1 VVRVAQIKQ
10 GGVQIVHAPPPVA
23 GLDCGQFGKLRA
35 GCFTGASGGSQPP
48 QVSNLPRNP
57 VHTAFPQNFAQIRRW
72 REDPTRL
79 NDR

>member
-1 VVRVAQIKQ
+1 V
-10 GGVQIVHAPPPVA
+10 
-23 GLDCGQFGKLRA
+23 GQFGKLRG
-35 GCFTGASGGSQPP
+35 GCFTGATGGSQPP